1 MVLRQKNKTASVI
14 VIVLMLLGGFL
25 AGGCA
30 EPETEQLESVTL
42 LLDWTP
48 NTNFSGIYSAMERGY
63 YQEEGLEVELV
74 QAPGSVIQMVGA
86 NRAAFGF
93 SFQEEVTFAR
103 LAEIPVVSI
112 AAVIQHNSSGFIS
125 LKERDIETPIN
136 FEGKSYGGW
145 GSPVEEATIRA
156 LMENYGADFSRVEMV
171 TTGEADQLISIEREA
186 DFAWIFYGW
195 TGIEAELKG
204 MDVNFIELRSEDPAL
219 DYYTPVIISSETM
232 VDTNPDLVRRF
243 MRATAKGYHFAITNP
258 EEAAR
263 ILLEAVPELNPD
275 LVIASQLW
283 LADRYQA
290 EAETWGLQKLET
302 WENYGKWLFE
312 QGLIEEMPELEKAFT
327 NAFLD

>member
-1 MVLRQKNKTASVI
+1 MIPQCRKKYITIVTVVLI
-14 VIVLMLLGGFL
+14 L
-25 AGGCA
+25 AGVLGAAGCA
-30 EPETEQLESVTL
+30 GPKAEQLENVTL

-48 NTNFSGIYSAMERGY
+48 NTNFSGIYAAIKRGY
-63 YQEEGLEVELV
+63 YREEGLDVELV

-86 NRAAFGF
+86 NRAEFGF

-103 LAEIPVVSI
+103 LAEIPVVSV

-125 LKERDIETPIN
+125 LKNRGITSPAD

-145 GSPVEEATIRA
+145 GSPVEEATIKA
-156 LMENYGADFSRVEMV
+156 LMERYGADFSRVEMI

-204 MDVNFIELRSEDPAL
+204 LDFNFIWLGSEDPAL
-219 DYYTPVIISSETM
+219 DYYTPVIVSSEALIK
-232 VDTNPDLVRRF
+232 DNPELVRRF
-243 MRATAKGYHFAITNP
+243 MRATARGYRLAISKP

-263 ILLEAVPELNPD
+263 ILLEAVPELKPE
-275 LVIASQLW
+275 LVMASQIW

-290 EAETWGLQKLET
+290 EAEKWGLQKLET
-302 WENYGKWLFE
+302 WEKYGKWLLE
-312 QGLIEEMPELEKAFT
+312 NGLIEKIPEMEKAFT
-327 NAFLD
+327 NVFLD

>member
-1 MVLRQKNKTASVI
+1 MFFLQKNKAVTSI
-14 VIVLMLLGGFL
+14 TLVLLLVGGLL

-30 EPETEQLESVTL
+30 GPEAEQLASVTL

-48 NTNFSGIYSAMERGY
+48 NTNFSGIYAAMERGY
-63 YQEEGLEVELV
+63 YREEGLEIELV
-74 QAPGSVIQMVGA
+74 QAPGSVIQLVGA
-86 NRAAFGF
+86 NRAEFGF

-103 LAEIPVVSI
+103 LAEIPVVSV

-125 LKERDIETPIN
+125 LKERGITSPAD

-145 GSPVEEATIRA
+145 GSPVEEATIKA
-156 LMENYGADFSRVEMV
+156 LMERHGADFSRVEMI
-171 TTGEADQLISIEREA
+171 TTGEVDQLISIEREA

-204 MDVNFIELRSEDPAL
+204 LDFNFIELRAEDPAL
-219 DYYTPVIISSETM
+219 DYYTPVIISSETLINA
-232 VDTNPDLVRRF
+232 NPDLVRRF
-243 MRATAKGYHFAITNP
+243 MRATAKGYLFAVNNP

-263 ILLEAVPELNPD
+263 ILLAAVPELKPE
-275 LVIASQLW
+275 LVLASQAW

-290 EAETWGLQKLET
+290 EAETWGLQKLDT
-302 WENYGKWLFE
+302 WNNYGKWLLE
-312 QGLIEEMPELEKAFT
+312 QGLIEEMPEMEKAFT

>member
-1 MVLRQKNKTASVI
+1 MFLMQKNKIILVI
-14 VIVLMLLGGFL
+14 TMVLLLLGSL
-25 AGGCA
+25 QAGGCA
-30 EPETEQLESVTL
+30 GPETEQLESVTL

-48 NTNFSGIYSAMERGY
+48 NTNFSGIYAAMERGY
-63 YQEEGLEVELV
+63 YKEEGLAVELV

-103 LAEIPVVSI
+103 LAEIPVVSV

-125 LKERDIETPIN
+125 LKERGIN
-136 FEGKSYGGW
+136 SPVDFEGKSYGGW

-156 LMENYGADFSRVEMV
+156 LMERYGADFGLVEMV
-171 TTGEADQLISIEREA
+171 TTGEVDQLISIEREA

-204 MDVNFIELRSEDPAL
+204 LDFNFIELRSEDPAL
-219 DYYTPVIISSETM
+219 DYYTPVLISSETLINA
-232 VDTNPDLVRRF
+232 NPDLVRRF
-243 MRATAKGYHFAITNP
+243 MRATARGYLFAITNP
-258 EEAAR
+258 EEAAH
-263 ILLEAVPELNPD
+263 ILLEAVPELNPE
-275 LVIASQLW
+275 LVMASQIW

-302 WENYGKWLFE
+302 WENYGKWLLE
-312 QGLIEEMPELEKAFT
+312 YGLIEEIPELEKAFT
-327 NAFLD
+327 NAFID

>member
-1 MVLRQKNKTASVI
+1 MFFLQKNKAVTSI
-14 VIVLMLLGGFL
+14 TLVLLLVGGLL

-30 EPETEQLESVTL
+30 GPEAEQLASVTL

-48 NTNFSGIYSAMERGY
+48 NTNFSGIYAAMERGY
-63 YQEEGLEVELV
+63 YREEGLEIELV
-74 QAPGSVIQMVGA
+74 QAPGSVIQLVGA
-86 NRAAFGF
+86 NRAEFGF

-103 LAEIPVVSI
+103 LAEIPVVSV

-125 LKERDIETPIN
+125 LKERGITSPAD

-145 GSPVEEATIRA
+145 GSPVEEATIKA
-156 LMENYGADFSRVEMV
+156 LMERHGADFSRVEMI
-171 TTGEADQLISIEREA
+171 TTGEVDQLISIEREA

-204 MDVNFIELRSEDPAL
+204 LDFNFIELRAEDPAL
-219 DYYTPVIISSETM
+219 DYYTPVIISSETLINA
-232 VDTNPDLVRRF
+232 NPDLVRRF
-243 MRATAKGYHFAITNP
+243 MRATAKGYLFAVNNP

-263 ILLEAVPELNPD
+263 ILLAAVPELKPE
-275 LVIASQLW
+275 LVLASQVW

-290 EAETWGLQKLET
+290 EAETWGLQKLDT
-302 WENYGKWLFE
+302 WNNYGKWLFE
-312 QGLIEEMPELEKAFT
+312 HGLIEEMPEMEKAFT